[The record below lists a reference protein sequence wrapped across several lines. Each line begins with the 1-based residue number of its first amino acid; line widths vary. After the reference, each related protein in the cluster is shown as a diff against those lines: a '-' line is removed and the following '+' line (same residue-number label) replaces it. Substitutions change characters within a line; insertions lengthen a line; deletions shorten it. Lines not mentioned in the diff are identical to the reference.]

1 MTIALGAAVLWE
13 KKMRLID
20 ADSLLRLVEIRKK
33 WHKDLDVDEVEDM
46 IKDAPTVCAID
57 CRKLD
62 NQHNM

>member
-1 MTIALGAAVLWE
+1 MI
-13 KKMRLID
+13 LID